1 MAMTRLS
8 TKGQV
13 VLPKAVRDAKN
24 WPSGTE
30 LEVVPHPEGVLL
42 RTPAPAKRYTLDDLI
57 GFLKYEGP
65 PKSIEEMNR
74 GIDLAMR
81 ERWKRKSR

>member
-1 MAMTRLS
+1 MATTRLS

-13 VLPKAVRDAKN
+13 VLPKGVREANN

-42 RTPAPAKRYTLDDLI
+42 RKPTPAKRYTLDDLF

-65 PKSIEEMNR
+65 PVSIEDMNLGVDEMFR
-74 GIDLAMR
+74 R
-81 ERWKRKSR
+81 EWK

>member
-1 MAMTRLS
+1 MDTTRLS

-42 RTPAPAKRYTLDDLI
+42 RTPAVAKRYTLDDLA
-57 GFLKYEGP
+57 GCLKYDGP
-65 PKSIEEMNR
+65 PVSIADMNTA
-74 GIDLAMR
+74 IDLAMT
-81 ERWKRKSR
+81 ERWERKSR

>member
-1 MAMTRLS
+1 MVATTRLS

-13 VLPKAVRDAKN
+13 VLPKSVRDAKN

-42 RTPAPAKRYTLDDLI
+42 RTPAVAKRYTLDDLF

-65 PKSIEEMNR
+65 PVSVEDMNIGVDEMFR
-74 GIDLAMR
+74 R
-81 ERWKRKSR
+81 EWK